1 MAEAII
7 AICYLLAQHVPSV
20 TELTS
25 TRDGNQHSIHTVTET
40 RCWDL
45 GGGVGRQLDWV
56 YFGLPNKCLAGREW
70 LVSSASIADYPPPP
84 TPRGCNYTT
93 AINQRHL
100 FSSVKTHHLKK
111 IFF

>member
-45 GGGVGRQLDWV
+45 GGAVGRQLDWA
-56 YFGLPNKCLAGREW
+56 NKCLAGREW
-70 LVSSASIADYPPPP
+70 LVSSASIADSPPQ
-84 TPRGCNYTT
+84 RGCNYTA

-100 FSSVKTHHLKK
+100 FSSVKTHQLKK
-111 IFF
+111 NLF